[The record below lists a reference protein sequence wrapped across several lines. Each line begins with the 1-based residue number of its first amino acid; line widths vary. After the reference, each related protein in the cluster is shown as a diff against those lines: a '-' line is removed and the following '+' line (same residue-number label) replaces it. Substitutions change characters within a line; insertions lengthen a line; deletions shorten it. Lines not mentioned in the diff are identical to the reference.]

1 VISRSRESVWGRSY
15 DDLPIKAD
23 YRVHDIAF
31 DVIEGGF
38 GSAVSLKVLDIATGT
53 GAFAKRLSDAFPGW
67 NVEVNDFEDD
77 ALVTG
82 FKKHKVD
89 LNAGFGDSFDRNG
102 YDLVVAI
109 EIIEHLE
116 NPWHFLREIRTL
128 LRKGGV
134 LVLSTPN
141 VDSTLDR
148 LTYLV
153 DGHSF
158 YFGARG
164 YTNSGGH
171 ITPIPDW
178 LFRRIAASTG
188 YTRVELNDAIDTAPH
203 IGLITIVKLCLV
215 MPLSALFMRNRN
227 NRSINIYICS

>member
-1 VISRSRESVWGRSY
+1 MIPRSRRSVWGRSY
-15 DDLPIKAD
+15 ADLPIKAD

-38 GSAVSLKVLDIATGT
+38 GSAASLRVLDVATGS

-67 NVEVNDFEDD
+67 SVEINDFEGD
-77 ALVTG
+77 ALVKG

-89 LNAGFGDSFDRNG
+89 LNSDFGHSFGRNS

-116 NPWHFLREIRTL
+116 NPWHFLREIRAL
-128 LRKGGV
+128 LREGGV
-134 LVLSTPN
+134 LLLSTPN

-148 LTYLV
+148 LIYLV

-188 YTRVELNDAIDTAPH
+188 YAHVELNDAVDTGPH
-203 IGLITIVKLCLV
+203 IGLITIVKLLLV